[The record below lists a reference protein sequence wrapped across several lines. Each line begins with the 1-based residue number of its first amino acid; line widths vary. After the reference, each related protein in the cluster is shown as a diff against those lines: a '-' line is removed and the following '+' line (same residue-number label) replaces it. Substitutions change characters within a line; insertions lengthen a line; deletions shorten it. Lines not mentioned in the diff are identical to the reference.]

1 LNVLFYIV
9 ESPLTTKRT
18 LPTMPPTARPG
29 PTPLPLVVSLLGA
42 LLPAAEREE
51 VLSDLREEY
60 AHRRGT
66 HGRAAAAAWLWRQ
79 VLGSAPALL
88 RRSWWR
94 GWTGF
99 EPAANRFL
107 PGGPGMESWI
117 MDLRYTVRRL
127 LARPTYV
134 LLAVLTLALGVGGT
148 AAILSIVRG
157 LLLEPL
163 PYEREAE
170 VAVFWGNY
178 SWSEAEVLHLRPD
191 WPGFQRVA
199 AYRPED
205 VTLESGEG
213 PARVLPGISAS
224 AELFEVLGVR
234 PALGRAFKP
243 GDDRLGVDPAVVL
256 SHDLWEEMG
265 GAPSILGRRVQ
276 LDGIPRTVVGV
287 MPPGFWFPNP
297 TVRVW
302 LPEPLDP
309 ENQSGN
315 YTLVGRLAPG
325 QSLEGMGPALA
336 RITKAL
342 GERFDYP
349 EEWDKT
355 KNAAL
360 TPIREYLI
368 GSLRPAL
375 LATLSAMAVILLI
388 ACANVAALMLGQV
401 NRRSGELAV
410 RSALGADRRRMT
422 QQLVIEALVL
432 GLLAGGAG
440 ALLAAGGFRVLS
452 GALPLGVW
460 AENAVLDW
468 TLFGAA
474 IALALLAAFGIALV
488 PAMSLGSGDL
498 RDALTRVRTAAA
510 AGGSRVES
518 GLVVGEV
525 ALAVLLAAGAGLL
538 IRSVVNLYAIDPGV
552 DTRGVAVLDITAGAA
567 LKTAERQQTM
577 RTVLGELEQL
587 PGIRS
592 AALTSKL
599 PLRGRGDSWGVAVE
613 GRPDLPDTT
622 AYTRFVSRDYFETL
636 GIAMRQGR
644 GFSDADRPDGERV
657 VVVNEALAKKY
668 FPDVDPVGRRL
679 DVGFGWHR
687 IVGVVENVAEANLTQ
702 DREPALYIVYDQVS
716 YAPELQTLVLR
727 AERPSEA
734 AAVLDAARRAVQ
746 RVAPGVAVQEATTIE
761 QVLARAVGPARQIM
775 TLLTLLT
782 VLALVLGA
790 IGVYGVI
797 AHHVSRRKRDYGIRI
812 ALGLSPARVVRQVVG
827 RGTALVGLG
836 IVIGAGA
843 AVVLARWLGSL
854 LYGVGAADPLAL
866 VAATLALLTVGML
879 AAFVPAWRAS
889 RVDPARVLYEP

>member
-1 LNVLFYIV
+1 
-9 ESPLTTKRT
+9 
-18 LPTMPPTARPG
+18 MPPAAHCVSS
-29 PTPLPLVVSLLGA
+29 TPAPPLRLAALLLCA

-51 VLSDLREEY
+51 VLGDLREEY
-60 AHRRGT
+60 AQRRGA
-66 HGRAAAAAWLWRQ
+66 HGRAAAAVWLWRQ
-79 VLGSAPALL
+79 VLGSTPALL

-170 VAVFWGNY
+170 VAVFWNIFD
-178 SWSEAEVLHLRPD
+178 WTEAELLHLRPE
-191 WPGFQRVA
+191 WPGFRSVA
-199 AYRPED
+199 AYRTED
-205 VTLESGEG
+205 VTLESTDG

-234 PALGRAFKP
+234 AALGRAFKP
-243 GDDRLGVDPAVVL
+243 GDDRLGVDPIAVL
-256 SHDLWEEMG
+256 SHELWQEMG
-265 GAPSILGRRVQ
+265 GDPSILGRRIQ
-276 LDGIPRTVVGV
+276 LDGITRTVVGV
-287 MPPGFWFPNP
+287 MPRGFWFPDP

-315 YTLVGRLAPG
+315 YALLGRLAPG
-325 QSLEGMGPALA
+325 QEIAGMAPALA

-349 EEWDKT
+349 EQWDKT

-360 TPIREYLI
+360 TPIREFLV

-375 LATLSAMAVILLI
+375 LATLAAMAVILLI

-401 NRRSGELAV
+401 NRRAGELAV
-410 RSALGADRRRMT
+410 RSALGADRRRIT

-440 ALLAAGGFRVLS
+440 AFLAAAGFRVLT
-452 GALPLGVW
+452 GALPLGAW
-460 AENAVLDW
+460 AENAPLDW

-474 IALALLAAFGIALV
+474 IALALLAALGIALV
-488 PAMSLGSGDL
+488 PAISLWRGDL
-498 RDALTRVRTAAA
+498 RDALTRVRTAA
-510 AGGSRVES
+510 GGRGSQVES
-518 GLVVGEV
+518 GLVVAEV

-552 DTRGVAVLDITAGAA
+552 DTRGVAVLDVTAGAA

-577 RTVLGELEQL
+577 RTLLTEMEQL

-599 PLRGRGDSWGVAVE
+599 PLRGSGDSWGITVE
-613 GRPDLPDTT
+613 GRPDLPVTT
-622 AYTRFVSRDYFETL
+622 TFVRLVSRDYFPTL
-636 GIAMRQGR
+636 GIALRQGR
-644 GFSDADRPDGERV
+644 GFTGADRPDGERV
-657 VVVNEALAKKY
+657 IVINEALAKKY
-668 FPDVDPVGRRL
+668 FPDVDPLGRRL
-679 DVGFGWHR
+679 DVGFGWQR
-687 IVGVVENVAEANLTQ
+687 VVGVVENVAEAKLT
-702 DREPALYIVYDQVS
+702 DEPEPALYIFSDQVPYS
-716 YAPELQTLVLR
+716 PELQTLVLR
-727 AERPSEA
+727 TERPADA
-734 AAVLDAARRAVQ
+734 AAVLEAARQAVQ

-782 VLALVLGA
+782 GLALVLGA

-797 AHHVSRRKRDYGIRI
+797 SHHVSRRKRDYGIRI

-836 IVIGAGA
+836 LLIGTGA
-843 AVVLARWLGSL
+843 AIVLARSLSSL
-854 LYGVGAADPLAL
+854 LYGVGAADPMAL
-866 VAATLALLTVGML
+866 LAATLALLTVGML

>member
-1 LNVLFYIV
+1 
-9 ESPLTTKRT
+9 
-18 LPTMPPTARPG
+18 MPPAAHRVSS
-29 PTPLPLVVSLLGA
+29 TPAPPLRLAALLLCA

-51 VLSDLREEY
+51 VLGDLREEY
-60 AHRRGT
+60 AHRRGA
-66 HGRAAAAAWLWRQ
+66 HGRAAAAVWLWRQ
-79 VLGSAPALL
+79 VLGSVPALL

-163 PYEREAE
+163 PYAREAE
-170 VAVFWGNY
+170 VAVFWNIFD
-178 SWSEAEVLHLRPD
+178 WSEAELLHLRPD
-191 WPGFQRVA
+191 WPGFRSVA
-199 AYRPED
+199 AYRTED
-205 VTLESGEG
+205 VTLESTDGS
-213 PARVLPGISAS
+213 ARVLPGISAS
-224 AELFEVLGVR
+224 SELFEVLGVR
-234 PALGRAFKP
+234 AALGRAFKP
-243 GDDRLGVDPAVVL
+243 GDDRLGVDPIAVL
-256 SHDLWEEMG
+256 SHELWKEMG
-265 GAPSILGRRVQ
+265 GDPSVLGRRVQ
-276 LDGIPRTVVGV
+276 LDGIARTVVGV
-287 MPPGFWFPNP
+287 MPRGFWFPDP

-315 YTLVGRLAPG
+315 YALIGRLAPG
-325 QSLEGMGPALA
+325 QDIEAMAPALA

-342 GERFDYP
+342 GERFEYP
-349 EEWDKT
+349 EQWDKT

-360 TPIREYLI
+360 TPLREFLV

-375 LATLSAMAVILLI
+375 LATLAAMAVILLI

-401 NRRSGELAV
+401 NRRAGELAV
-410 RSALGADRRRMT
+410 RSALGADRRRIT

-440 ALLAAGGFRVLS
+440 AFLAAAGFRVLT
-452 GALPLGVW
+452 GALPLGEW
-460 AENAVLDW
+460 AENATLDW

-488 PAMSLGSGDL
+488 PAISLWRGDL
-498 RDALTRVRTAAA
+498 RDALTRVRTAA
-510 AGGSRVES
+510 GGRGSQVES
-518 GLVVGEV
+518 GLVVAEV

-552 DTRGVAVLDITAGAA
+552 DTRGVAVLDVTAGAA

-577 RTVLGELEQL
+577 RTLLTEMEQL

-599 PLRGRGDSWGVAVE
+599 PLRGSGDSWGITVE
-613 GRPDLPDTT
+613 GRPDLPVTT
-622 AYTRFVSRDYFETL
+622 VYVRLVSRDYFHTL

-644 GFSDADRPDGERV
+644 GFTGADQPDGEGV
-657 VVVNEALAKKY
+657 VVINEALAKKY
-668 FPDVDPVGRRL
+668 FPAVDPVGRRL
-679 DVGFGWHR
+679 DIGFGWQR
-687 IVGVVENVAEANLTQ
+687 VVGVVENVAEANLT
-702 DREPALYIVYDQVS
+702 DDLEPALYIFNEQVPYS
-716 YAPELQTLVLR
+716 PELQTLVLR
-727 AERPSEA
+727 TESPADA
-734 AAVLDAARRAVQ
+734 AGVLEAARREVQ

-775 TLLTLLT
+775 TLLTLLSG
-782 VLALVLGA
+782 LALVLGA

-836 IVIGAGA
+836 ILIGAGA
-843 AVVLARWLGSL
+843 AVVLARSLASL
-854 LYGVGAADPLAL
+854 LYGVGAADPMAL
-866 VAATLALLTVGML
+866 LAATLALLIVGML